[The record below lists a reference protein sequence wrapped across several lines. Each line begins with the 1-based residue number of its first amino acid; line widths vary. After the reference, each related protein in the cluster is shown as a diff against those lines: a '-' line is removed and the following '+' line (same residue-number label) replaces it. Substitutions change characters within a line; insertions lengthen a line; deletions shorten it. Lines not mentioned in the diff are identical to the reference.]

1 MHEEMQTYAEERSA
15 AWQDSERAQTLNEA
29 LEAVE
34 RALDELPT
42 L

>member
-1 MHEEMQTYAEERSA
+1 VQEEMQTYTEERSD
-15 AWQDSERAQTLNEA
+15 AWQHSERAQTLSEA